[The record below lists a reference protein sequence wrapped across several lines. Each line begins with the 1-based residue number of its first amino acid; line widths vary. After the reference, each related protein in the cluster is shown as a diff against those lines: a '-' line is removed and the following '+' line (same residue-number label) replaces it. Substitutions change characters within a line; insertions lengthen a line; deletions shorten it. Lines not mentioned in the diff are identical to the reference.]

1 MNETRKTF
9 LPRILIGA
17 EKSGGGKTMLVCA
30 LLSLLAKDGG
40 QVFGFK
46 CGPDYIDPMF
56 HRQVLGIPSY
66 NLDSFFSD
74 QATLSY
80 LLGRHGCSKREKT
93 GSIAILE
100 GVMGYYDGLGG
111 SAAAA
116 SAWEIGRLTKTP
128 AVLLVDGSGRGISSL
143 ASLKGFLEFK
153 EDSGI
158 AGVIFNRVSAGLYP
172 SLKKEA
178 ERLGVSSYGYIPKL
192 EGLELKS
199 RHLGLV
205 LPEEVPELRE
215 TLTRLAEAVR
225 PGIDLDGLVELA
237 NQAPPL
243 SWQEPFSSYD
253 APSITAADGA
263 GGAGQSDAAL
273 FPAEE
278 PQTSESA
285 SHAGISGPAVAVA
298 RDEAFCFYYADNLE
312 LLEAMGARLLFFSPL
327 RDREVPKEADAIYL
341 GGGYPELHG
350 KELSQNQSM
359 RNDIRK
365 KVLAGMPCIAEC
377 GGYLYL
383 AEKLED
389 KEGRLWPMAGVL
401 EGTGR
406 SAGRLRRFGYLTLTA
421 KKDGLLGPAGTK
433 LPAHEFHYWDTE
445 CLGTDFRGEK
455 PYGGRSW
462 DCGYLTDSLYA
473 GFPHLYFYGNLEVP
487 RRFLRMAMQWKLAD
501 QKNGRIGQ

>member
-1 MNETRKTF
+1 MSETRKTF

-17 EKSGGGKTMLVCA
+17 EKSGGGKTTLVCA
-30 LLSLLAKDGG
+30 LLSLLAKEGG
-40 QVFGFK
+40 EIFGFK

-74 QATLSY
+74 QATISY
-80 LLGRHGCSKREKT
+80 LLGRHGRPEKEKT

-111 SAAAA
+111 SLAAA

-158 AGVIFNRVSAGLYP
+158 AGVIFNRVSAELYP

-178 ERLGVSSYGYIPKL
+178 ERLGVPSYGYIPKL

-225 PGIDLDGLVELA
+225 SGLDLEGLVELA

-243 SWQEPFSSYD
+243 FWQEPVLSSFD
-253 APSITAADGA
+253 GPS
-263 GGAGQSDAAL
+263 
-273 FPAEE
+273 
-278 PQTSESA
+278 
-285 SHAGISGPAVAVA
+285 VAVA

-327 RDREVPKEADAIYL
+327 RDQEVPKEADAIYL

-350 KELSQNQSM
+350 KELSQNRSM
-359 RNDIRK
+359 RDDIRK
-365 KVLAGMPCIAEC
+365 KILAGMPCIAEC

-421 KKDGLLGPAGTK
+421 KKKGLLGPAGTK

-445 CLGTDFRGEK
+445 RPGTDFHGEK

-462 DCGYLTDSLYA
+462 ECGYQTGSLYA

-487 RRFLRMAMQWKLAD
+487 RRFLHMAMRWKLSDKRAAEW
-501 QKNGRIGQ
+501 QP